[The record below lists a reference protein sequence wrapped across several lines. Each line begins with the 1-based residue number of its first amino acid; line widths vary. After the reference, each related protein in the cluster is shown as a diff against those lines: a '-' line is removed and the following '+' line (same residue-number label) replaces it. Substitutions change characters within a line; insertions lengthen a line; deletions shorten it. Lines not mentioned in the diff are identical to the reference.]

1 MRERVEQRHPA
12 LLIADDVPAVAFSSL
27 SLLEPTAPPCP
38 QGVQFK
44 KALPSPCLES
54 PALSP
59 DRIQSSLWPGGQG
72 PSYPDPSWLHVSLP
86 PPSRPFVLPSSGPAS
101 FCRPLHCS
109 LAPISSPGAQSLAVT
124 QGCLLVATR

>member
-86 PPSRPFVLPSSGPAS
+86 PPFKTLCAALIGPCFLLQAP
-101 FCRPLHCS
+101 PLQLGPH
-109 LAPISSPGAQSLAVT
+109 
-124 QGCLLVATR
+124 